1 MSRKRQWM
9 ILGVLGGVYL
19 LGLGMLVG
27 ITNERFRFDAT
38 RNELVRQ
45 MDETT
50 RRMRGHA
57 MAREHDIEPHRAA
70 PAATPRTEPDA
81 VTWTTYLET
90 MDAALRGNNIA
101 TAERAW
107 REAHALALRTR
118 AWRPLAE
125 VGDAALR
132 LGTPDR
138 QRASHV
144 SRARDVYV
152 AALFRARAD
161 RSVDGVLHV
170 AEAFGALGDYKV
182 VEECLAIAESLGAAG
197 DGETMSR
204 LRALASRGR
213 RLRATPRVEP

>member
-1 MSRKRQWM
+1 MTRKRQWLV
-9 ILGVLGGVYL
+9 LGVLGGFYL

-27 ITNERFRFDAT
+27 ITNERFRFGAT

-45 MDETT
+45 LDEATQ
-50 RRMRGHA
+50 RMRGHA
-57 MAREHDIEPHRAA
+57 MAREHDIEQQRPG
-70 PAATPRTEPDA
+70 PAATPRTEPGA

-90 MDAALRGNNIA
+90 MDAALRGNNVP

-107 REAHALALRTR
+107 REAYALALRTR

-132 LGTPDR
+132 LGSQDR

-152 AALFRARAD
+152 AALFRARSD

-170 AEAFGALGDYKV
+170 AEAFGALGDHKV
-182 VEECLAIAESLGAAG
+182 VDECLAIAASLGAG
-197 DGETMSR
+197 DDGETMSR

-213 RLRATPRVEP
+213 HLRATPRVEP